1 MHNIRRNPT
10 LISAHSRVPSQL
22 RSLQFMTSSVCTV
35 RHGSTTPGK
44 VKVTLKT
51 QKWEEADTEARAK
64 LKKGAPIVV
73 EVPVGSNLMEIT
85 RDVAKMEIEAAC
97 DGTCACSTCHMYVD
111 ENTFEKLPEMSDDE
125 HDMLDMVDDF
135 REGSSRL
142 ACQCVVTAEMNG
154 MEATLPKSATSVI

>member
-1 MHNIRRNPT
+1 
-10 LISAHSRVPSQL
+10 
-22 RSLQFMTSSVCTV
+22 
-35 RHGSTTPGK
+35 
-44 VKVTLKT
+44 
-51 QKWEEADTEARAK
+51 
-64 LKKGAPIVV
+64 
-73 EVPVGSNLMEIT
+73 MEIT